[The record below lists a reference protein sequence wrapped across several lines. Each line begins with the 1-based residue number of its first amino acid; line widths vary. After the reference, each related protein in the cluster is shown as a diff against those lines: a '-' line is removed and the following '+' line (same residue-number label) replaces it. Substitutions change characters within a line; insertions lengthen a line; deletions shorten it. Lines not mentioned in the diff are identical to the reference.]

1 MFYYM
6 NNTFKKYRFLDISG
20 CDLYFLIEIFSLF
33 LCHCG
38 FSYGKYL
45 FKYVEF
51 VMELHVVTWSLF
63 SSDLQAKK
71 AFYGTHFLV
80 YKNIEA
86 LICQNFRVI

>member
-20 CDLYFLIEIFSLF
+20 CDFNFLIEIFSLF

-63 SSDLQAKK
+63 SSDLSNKE
-71 AFYGTHFLV
+71 GRHFLV

-86 LICQNFRVI
+86 LICQNFRII